1 MNPIRFPGERELDF
15 IALGRLCIDLN
26 ANEINCPMEETKTFT
41 KYVGGSPANIAIG
54 ASRLGLKSGFIGKVS
69 NDQMG
74 RFIVRYLTENGID
87 TAGVSVDHTGAV
99 TGLAFT
105 EIKSPEECSILMYRD
120 NVADLKLSPAD
131 VSEEYIKQ
139 AKALL
144 ISGTALSASPSRE
157 AVFLALEYARKH
169 GVTVFFDVDY
179 RPYTWPSSAEPA
191 IYYSLAAEKCDVI
204 IGTREEFDMMEQFND
219 NPSSNDEVT
228 AGRWFG
234 HHAKIVVIKHGS
246 EGSIAYTKAGDVFM
260 GSIFKTKVLKTFGA
274 GDSYASAFIYGL
286 MQGWTIDMA
295 MEFGSASAS
304 IVISRHSC
312 SEAMPT
318 VREITEF
325 IEKSKGEEQVTP

>member
-1 MNPIRFPGERELDF
+1 MDF
-15 IALGRLCIDLN
+15 IAIGRLCIDLN
-26 ANEINCPMEETKTFT
+26 ANEINRPMEETRTFT

-54 ASRLGLKSGFIGKVS
+54 AARLGVKSGFIGKVS

-74 RFIVRYLTENGID
+74 RFITQYLTDHQID
-87 TAGVSVDHTGAV
+87 TTNISVDRTGAV

-120 NVADLKLSPAD
+120 NVADLKLAPGD

-139 AKALL
+139 SKALL

-169 GVTVFFDVDY
+169 STVVFFDLDY
-179 RPYTWPSSAEPA
+179 RPYSWAYTTDPA

-204 IGTREEFDMMEQFND
+204 IGTREEFDMMEQFTG
-219 NPSSNDEVT
+219 NPGSNDEVT
-228 AGRWFG
+228 ANKWFG
-234 HHAKIVVIKHGS
+234 CNAKIVVIKHGS
-246 EGSIAYTKAGDVFM
+246 NGSFAYTKTGQVFK

-286 MQGWTIDMA
+286 MQGWSIVRA

-304 IVISRHSC
+304 IVISKHSC
-312 SEAMPT
+312 SDAMPT
-318 VREITEF
+318 VEEIVEF
-325 IEKSKGEEQVTP
+325 IAGSRKEEQISP